1 MSDDAGNLFVFWE
14 LLLTVGV
21 FDYVKKIFLSQVTNS
36 EISFDLFTLSGD
48 IVSPKDV
55 YVKLSCDGQIV

>member
-1 MSDDAGNLFVFWE
+1 M
-14 LLLTVGV
+14 
-21 FDYVKKIFLSQVTNS
+21 FDYVKNFDIFLSQVTNS

>member
-1 MSDDAGNLFVFWE
+1 LFVFWE
-14 LLLTVGV
+14 LLFTVGV
-21 FDYVKKIFLSQVTNS
+21 FDYVKNFDIFLSQVTNS